1 MAWKERYMEAVDVET
16 SYRLAKEMESY
27 RSNPKLGYRPAGSR
41 AEFETGERLKK
52 EMEAMGLSNVRKDEI
67 LVDGWE
73 FEKAELTYK
82 DRAGNTCRAVL
93 GAYQTDFVTEGEE
106 SFDLVFLGKGTARDY
121 EGKDVRG
128 KLVVVEINQRN
139 EWWINFPVYQAC
151 EKGAKALIAVQTG
164 GYGQIDKQ
172 ALNAQDIAGPAE
184 APAFSMSQ
192 EDWEKIRESLD
203 EKGEIRVGLN
213 ARSVVMKNVP
223 TYNIVGES
231 PGKRPERMILLSAH
245 YDSYFSGFQDDNTA
259 IAMMLGIARAYLKIG
274 YQPENTW
281 VFCGMAAE
289 EWGKCDTKYDWSRRF
304 LRSIRTGLERS
315 SETSTLSFRPS
326 PTEIWTAS
334 AVPTSTGISWRS
346 A

>member
-106 SFDLVFLGKGTARDY
+106 CFDLVFLGKGTARDY

-151 EKGAKALIAVQTG
+151 EKG
-164 GYGQIDKQ
+164 
-172 ALNAQDIAGPAE
+172 
-184 APAFSMSQ
+184 
-192 EDWEKIRESLD
+192 R
-203 EKGEIRVGLN
+203 
-213 ARSVVMKNVP
+213 
-223 TYNIVGES
+223 
-231 PGKRPERMILLSAH
+231 RP
-245 YDSYFSGFQDDNTA
+245 
-259 IAMMLGIARAYLKIG
+259 
-274 YQPENTW
+274 
-281 VFCGMAAE
+281 
-289 EWGKCDTKYDWSRRF
+289 
-304 LRSIRTGLERS
+304 
-315 SETSTLSFRPS
+315 
-326 PTEIWTAS
+326 
-334 AVPTSTGISWRS
+334 
-346 A
+346 

>member
-151 EKGAKALIAVQTG
+151 EKGAKALIAVQDRRLRPDRQTG
-164 GYGQIDKQ
+164 LECPGYRRSRGGSCIFHVPGGLRQ
-172 ALNAQDIAGPAE
+172 
-184 APAFSMSQ
+184 
-192 EDWEKIRESLD
+192 KIRESLD
-203 EKGEIRVGLN
+203 EKGEIRVGFERPFRCHEKCADLQYC
-213 ARSVVMKNVP
+213 RG
-223 TYNIVGES
+223 TI
-231 PGKRPERMILLSAH
+231 PGKTAGADDSALSP
-245 YDSYFSGFQDDNTA
+245 
-259 IAMMLGIARAYLKIG
+259 L
-274 YQPENTW
+274 
-281 VFCGMAAE
+281 
-289 EWGKCDTKYDWSRRF
+289 RF
-304 LRSIRTGLERS
+304 LFQRFPG
-315 SETSTLSFRPS
+315 
-326 PTEIWTAS
+326 
-334 AVPTSTGISWRS
+334 
-346 A
+346 